1 MTSHAVAWAALAKA
15 GDAAIDDL
23 VVDRPHGIVAE
34 AKSFHN
40 AGPELL
46 NQHVGPLQK
55 RRQPDKGIG
64 SFEINGD
71 RAFAAIQQGK
81 IGAIGAETWLVSPHF
96 VAAVRTLDL
105 DDHGTGLGE
114 KKARQ
119 RSGQQRGKIN
129 NLYACK
135 RLHNGAL

>member
-1 MTSHAVAWAALAKA
+1 MTSHAVAWTALAKA

-23 VVDRPHGIVAE
+23 VVNRPHGIVAE

-64 SFEINGD
+64 RLEINGD
-71 RAFAAIQQGK
+71 RAFASIQQGK
-81 IGAIGAETWLVSPHF
+81 VGAIGAETRLVSPHF
-96 VAAVRTLDL
+96 VADVRALDL
-105 DDHGTGLGE
+105 DDLGTSLGE
-114 KKARQ
+114 KQARQ
-119 RSGQQRGKIN
+119 RSGQQRAKIN
-129 NLYACK
+129 DLDARK
-135 RLHNGAL
+135 RLHKDAL